1 MKDFGRIIT
10 IIAFLLLPIEVALV
24 CYLNWPDKHKT
35 VLPEKTTER
44 YYYYDSA
51 PKSIPVPQAP
61 ASVSVKTVA
70 VPANINYDSIAKY
83 FFAMYT
89 YSQVIEDTAIRVK
102 LIDTISQN
110 RVRGRQ
116 FTYQLLKPVKVVEST
131 TVTLPAP
138 KQIKFGVGGFAE
150 YSANPTLG
158 PRFTFTTKNDWQ
170 YGYDFGLLD
179 KSHRVGVTK
188 NFGR

>member
-1 MKDFGRIIT
+1 MKDFGRIMT
-10 IIAFLLLPIEVALV
+10 VIAFLLLPVEVALV
-24 CYLNWPDKHKT
+24 YYFYFSEKHSASS
-35 VLPEKTTER
+35 PEIVTER
-44 YYYYDSA
+44 YYYYDST
-51 PKSIPVPQAP
+51 PKNIPVPQAP

-83 FFAMYT
+83 FFAIYT

-116 FTYQLLKPVKVVEST
+116 FSYQLLKPVKVVEST
-131 TVTLPAP
+131 TITLPAP
-138 KQIKFGVGGFAE
+138 KQIKFGIGAFGE

-158 PRFTFTTKNDWQ
+158 PRLTLTTKKDWQ
-170 YGYDFGLLD
+170 FGYDLGVLD

-188 NFGR
+188 QFGK